1 MYRKRKPLFPRLH
14 KCGWCKKR
22 LTKEMPIIAKETY
35 LGDGISVDCYFCSE
49 KCAKAEWENRQ
60 REEEEE
66 EDLNRRILS

>member
-1 MYRKRKPLFPRLH
+1 
-14 KCGWCKKR
+14 
-22 LTKEMPIIAKETY
+22 MPIIAKETY